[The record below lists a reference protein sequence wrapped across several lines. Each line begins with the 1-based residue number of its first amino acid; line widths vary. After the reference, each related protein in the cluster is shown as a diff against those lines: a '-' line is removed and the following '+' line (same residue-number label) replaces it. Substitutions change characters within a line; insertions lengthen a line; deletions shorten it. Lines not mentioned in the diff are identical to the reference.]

1 MGSESLTQPFL
12 SVLHPMVTAFT
23 GHPPMNHSYSA
34 FLFTLILLA
43 SVATAQTVDRA
54 DRWRDNCEHGWNNDR
69 ARFCEVRNY
78 TISPAAKIS
87 VDGGAN
93 GGVTFTGEN
102 RRDVRIVARIEA
114 SADDDATA
122 REIAS
127 QIRVF
132 TDGGQIRAEGPSN
145 RDHTSWSVSYDVY
158 VPSQTNLEANTN
170 NGGISAENV
179 RGAMNFEATNG
190 GIRLSDVGGS
200 VRARTTNGG
209 VTANLSGTTWQG
221 QGLDLQTTNG
231 GATVYVPRGYNAQLE
246 TGTTNGGMRVDFPIT
261 VTGSLTR
268 RLSTRLGSGGPLVRV
283 VTTNGGVHIAER

>member
-1 MGSESLTQPFL
+1 
-12 SVLHPMVTAFT
+12 
-23 GHPPMNHSYSA
+23 
-34 FLFTLILLA
+34 
-43 SVATAQTVDRA
+43 
-54 DRWRDNCEHGWNNDR
+54 
-69 ARFCEVRNY
+69 
-78 TISPAAKIS
+78 
-87 VDGGAN
+87 
-93 GGVTFTGEN
+93 VTFTGEN

-132 TDGGQIRAEGPSN
+132 TDGGQIHAEGPSN